1 MGWLQALTA
10 KGFHGHSW
18 GEKQGEKHGGKHG
31 GKRVEK
37 RRSARHAT
45 GPLAEFYAEVAPG
58 PNTPLQ
64 ELPMLAVDVETTGLN
79 PAKDRIL
86 SIGWVPLDGPSITL
100 SGAEYRVVKPE
111 VGDESVGHS
120 ATIHGL
126 TDDDVATGQP
136 LSDVLGDL
144 LAALAG
150 RAMLVHYE
158 PIEREF
164 LTAACRKL
172 YGSGLKVPTVD
183 TLEIER
189 RHMERMATF
198 PRGEDLRLPRIRQR
212 YGLPAYSAHNAL
224 TDALATAELYLVLS
238 DRVNGRT
245 LRAMQVR

>member
-1 MGWLQALTA
+1 MGWLDALT
-10 KGFHGHSW
+10 
-18 GEKQGEKHGGKHG
+18 GKSTR
-31 GKRVEK
+31 K
-37 RRSARHAT
+37 AT
-45 GPLAEFYAEVAPG
+45 GPLADYYAATAPG
-58 PNTPLQ
+58 PDTPLD

-86 SIGWVPLDGPSITL
+86 SIGWVPIDGRVITL
-100 SGAEYRVVKPE
+100 GGAAYHVVKPE
-111 VGDESVGHS
+111 SGDGSVGHS

-126 TDDDVATGQP
+126 TDDDVATGRP
-136 LSDVLGDL
+136 LSDVLGEL

-212 YGLPAYSAHNAL
+212 YGLPAYGSHNAL
-224 TDALATAELYLVLS
+224 GDALATAELYLVLA
-238 DRVNGRT
+238 DRANGHT

>member
-1 MGWLQALTA
+1 MA
-10 KGFHGHSW
+10 S
-18 GEKQGEKHGGKHG
+18 
-31 GKRVEK
+31 K
-37 RRSARHAT
+37 RR
-45 GPLAEFYAEVAPG
+45 V
-58 PNTPLQ
+58 
-64 ELPMLAVDVETTGLN
+64 LAVTAALALLAGVVSLCVGAVT
-79 PAKDRIL
+79 
-86 SIGWVPLDGPSITL
+86 VPPG
-100 SGAEYRVVKPE
+100 E
-111 VGDESVGHS
+111 
-120 ATIHGL
+120 
-126 TDDDVATGQP
+126 
-136 LSDVLGDL
+136 L

-212 YGLPAYSAHNAL
+212 YGLPAYGSHNAL
-224 TDALATAELYLVLS
+224 GDALATAELYLVLA
-238 DRVNGRT
+238 DRANGHT